1 MILKTSKRLKKIF
14 NINILEIKNN
24 QSRLS
29 ETPSGA
35 FQTLI

>member
-29 ETPSGA
+29 ETTSEA
-35 FQTLI
+35 LQALI

>member
-1 MILKTSKRLKKIF
+1 MILKTSKELKKLF

-24 QSRLS
+24 QSRLF
-29 ETPSGA
+29 ETPSDR